1 MRCRVYWNSIRR
13 EWAVVKAGQRK
24 VTFYAEGLTLTDAQF
39 HTGLKGKHA
48 VCKSGHVNRHD
59 FVEGKLAS
67 LTSFARRLNGPDKP
81 LACHPVRKNRYNEF
95 EATVRQG
102 QRVAA
107 GGRTLERVEFTS
119 YGVRYA
125 ACSPVICDTKR
136 GVGCLDD

>member
-1 MRCRVYWNSIRR
+1 MRVRVYWNSIRR
-13 EWAVVKAGQRK
+13 EWAVVKAGQRR
-24 VTFYAEGLTLTDAQF
+24 VTFYAEELTLTDASF

-67 LTSFARRLNGPDKP
+67 LLSFARRLNGPDKP
-81 LACHPVRKNRYNEF
+81 LACHPVRKNRFNEF
-95 EATVRQG
+95 EATVGQG

-119 YGVRYA
+119 YGERYT
-125 ACSPVICDTKR
+125 ACSPVVCNVGAR
-136 GVGCLDD
+136 GGVGC